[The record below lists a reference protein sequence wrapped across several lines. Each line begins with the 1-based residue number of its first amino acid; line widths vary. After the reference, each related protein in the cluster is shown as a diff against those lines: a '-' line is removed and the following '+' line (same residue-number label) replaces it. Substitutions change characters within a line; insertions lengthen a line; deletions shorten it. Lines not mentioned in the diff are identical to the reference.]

1 MRKIATLTVLM
12 ASIFVAPNM
21 ASAQML
27 NALENRE
34 AINMLDRFLSKLPDK
49 IECLNIVE
57 LQRNNRSDLK
67 TKQATAQKHVFRL
80 TNANLKLT
88 GGYILMDDDPSVVV
102 YSLTS
107 GGSDMN
113 IIVGIDTFEA
123 KVLAVVPA
131 LPQPNTCQTGM
142 KVAQF

>member
-1 MRKIATLTVLM
+1 MTASSVTYLNANQEYTMRKIATLTVLM

-67 TKQATAQKHVFRL
+67 T
-80 TNANLKLT
+80 LKLT